1 MEQELRFLYDQEAD
15 VLYVSQGRPEY
26 TDYVEAGDDLILRL
40 DPQTREVVG
49 FTILDFVAQLSRRE
63 AGLRIPLDVVF
74 RPRPEVKTLLA
85 A

>member
-1 MEQELRFLYDQEAD
+1 MEQELKFLYDQEAD

-49 FTILDFVAQLSRRE
+49 FTILDFVAHFSRRE
-63 AGLRIPLDVVF
+63 PGLRIPLDVVF
-74 RPRPEVKTLLA
+74 RPRAEVKTLLA